1 MINLSYKGISS
12 STYGLFLKSV
22 DRSLFP
28 ELMPRILEIPGR
40 HGVMDFY
47 ENRYSVRLIK
57 ISFTLVKT
65 TLVELRTEARNIASW
80 LNSDEWERLIFD
92 DEPDKFYLARVY
104 DSISLNNV
112 LSTGEFNITFYCQP
126 FAYSVIN
133 TGADPEWDNAD
144 FPWITS
150 LTWEMLSPYKFTG
163 TSKITDTFENP
174 GNYKINLHSPQGS
187 LSQVVIVGT
196 WTTLSITLNDKTL
209 TYTETVATEKTLI
222 IDNIDMSV
230 TIDNVSK
237 LQYLSGDLET
247 FLEILPG
254 DNDIEIDGTGFN
266 VEVSALFTPM
276 WI

>member
-1 MINLSYKGISS
+1 LINLSYKGISS

-22 DRSLFP
+22 DRNLLP
-28 ELMPRILEIPGR
+28 ELMPRILEIPGM

-57 ISFTLVKT
+57 VSFTSVKA

-80 LNSDEWERLIFD
+80 LNSTEWERLIFD

-104 DSISLNNV
+104 DAISLSNI
-112 LSTGEFNITFYCQP
+112 LSTGEFNVTFYCQP

-133 TGADPEWDNAD
+133 TGESPPFDPEDY
-144 FPWITS
+144 PWITEES
-150 LTWEMLSPYKFTG
+150 WEMLLPYQFTG
-163 TSKITDTFENP
+163 SSKITDEFENP
-174 GNYKINLHSPQGS
+174 GNYKIDMYSPQGS
-187 LSQVVIVGT
+187 LSQIIITGT
-196 WTTLSITLNDKTL
+196 WTTLSITLNGKTL
-209 TYTETVATEKTLI
+209 TYTEAVATEKTLI
-222 IDNIDMSV
+222 IDNIDMSA
-230 TIDNVSK
+230 TIDSVSK
-237 LQYLSGDLET
+237 LQYLGGDLET

-266 VEVSALFTPM
+266 VEVSVLFTPM